1 MPGKSQNRG
10 RLTAYCH
17 PPTAYS
23 RRSGERRGS
32 PVILASRARVPAR
45 RGRVNP
51 AARAH
56 VQCLRPAGGVK
67 VSGPRDLRAHP
78 RRVAAKGSED
88 EKTMGVWARL
98 KRSLRAV
105 FGGIIEKTE
114 DPELILQQ
122 TIRDMR
128 DRVPELNNSVA
139 QVMATEKLLAKNKER
154 LETQVVDLD
163 SKIRASGKM
172 GRDDIATAYIGQVQ
186 QGQLNLQKA
195 SQQLEHANL
204 ASKQALKARDNYVL
218 QMQRRTAEAMQLI
231 NQSKQAK
238 LQEQLAQTMESFEL
252 GDDASTSN
260 EMRDKIDRRAAAAEA
275 KMQLGAAS
283 VDTQM
288 QDIEREA
295 MDMQLQD
302 KLLAY
307 KRDMGLLGTG
317 TSAPAP
323 QALPAEGET
332 TSGGQNGTGGGHVS

>member
-1 MPGKSQNRG
+1 
-10 RLTAYCH
+10 
-17 PPTAYS
+17 
-23 RRSGERRGS
+23 
-32 PVILASRARVPAR
+32 
-45 RGRVNP
+45 
-51 AARAH
+51 
-56 VQCLRPAGGVK
+56 
-67 VSGPRDLRAHP
+67 
-78 RRVAAKGSED
+78 
-88 EKTMGVWARL
+88 MGLWTRM
-98 KRSLRAV
+98 KRSMRAL

-154 LETQVVDLD
+154 LESQVVDLD
-163 SKIRASGKM
+163 SKIRASVKM
-172 GRDDIATAYIGQVQ
+172 GRDDIATAYIGQLQ
-186 QGQLNLQKA
+186 QAQVDLQKT

-238 LQEQLAQTMESFEL
+238 LQEQLAQTMESFQL
-252 GDDASTSN
+252 GDDASTFN

-317 TSAPAP
+317 ASGPTP

-332 TSGGQNGTGGGHVS
+332 AAGSQNGSGSSGNGSHSG

>member
-1 MPGKSQNRG
+1 M
-10 RLTAYCH
+10 
-17 PPTAYS
+17 
-23 RRSGERRGS
+23 
-32 PVILASRARVPAR
+32 
-45 RGRVNP
+45 
-51 AARAH
+51 
-56 VQCLRPAGGVK
+56 
-67 VSGPRDLRAHP
+67 
-78 RRVAAKGSED
+78 
-88 EKTMGVWARL
+88 
-98 KRSLRAV
+98 KRSVRAL

-154 LETQVVDLD
+154 LESQVVDLD
-163 SKIRASGKM
+163 SKIRASVKM
-172 GRDDIATAYIGQVQ
+172 GRDDIATAYIGQLQ
-186 QGQLNLQKA
+186 QAQVDLGKTG
-195 SQQLEHANL
+195 QQLEHATA

-238 LQEQLAQTMESFEL
+238 LQEQLAQTMESFQL
-252 GDDASTSN
+252 GDDASTFN

-288 QDIEREA
+288 QEIEREA
-295 MDMQLQD
+295 LDMQLQD

-307 KRDMGLLGTG
+307 KRDMGLLGPASG
-317 TSAPAP
+317 TATPK
-323 QALPAEGET
+323 ALPEGET
-332 TSGGQNGTGGGHVS
+332 AAGGNNGTGSS

>member
-1 MPGKSQNRG
+1 
-10 RLTAYCH
+10 
-17 PPTAYS
+17 
-23 RRSGERRGS
+23 
-32 PVILASRARVPAR
+32 
-45 RGRVNP
+45 
-51 AARAH
+51 
-56 VQCLRPAGGVK
+56 
-67 VSGPRDLRAHP
+67 
-78 RRVAAKGSED
+78 
-88 EKTMGVWARL
+88 MGLWIRM
-98 KRSLRAV
+98 KRSVRAL

-163 SKIRASGKM
+163 SKIRASVKM
-172 GRDDIATAYIGQVQ
+172 GRDDIATAYIGQLQ
-186 QGQLNLQKA
+186 QAQLDLQKT

-238 LQEQLAQTMESFEL
+238 LQEQLAQTMESFQL
-252 GDDASTSN
+252 GDDASTFN

-317 TSAPAP
+317 AGTPAP

-332 TSGGQNGTGGGHVS
+332 TTGGQNGAGGGHSS